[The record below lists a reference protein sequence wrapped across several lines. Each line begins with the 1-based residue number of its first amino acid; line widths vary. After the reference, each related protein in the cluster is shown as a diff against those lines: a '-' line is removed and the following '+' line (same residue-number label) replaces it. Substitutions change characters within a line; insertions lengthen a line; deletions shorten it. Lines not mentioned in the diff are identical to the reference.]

1 MSDDTGAAG
10 SADEGG
16 LELSTIV
23 PPWSPQEFD
32 ALLDGLVADAAP
44 RLFAVVQVYG
54 ELVDVRVA
62 AWGMAFADRAE
73 IVGVDSRSRLS
84 VRTPES
90 VIRWF
95 ARRPDITVRLVWVNP
110 DAAGELADADVA

>member
-1 MSDDTGAAG
+1 MPDDTVDAGPDGAG
-10 SADEGG
+10 
-16 LELSTIV
+16 ELDLATIV
-23 PPWSPQEFD
+23 PPWSPEEFD
-32 ALLDGLVADAAP
+32 ELVDGLVVDAAP

-73 IVGVDSRSRLS
+73 IVGVDSLSRLS

-90 VIRWF
+90 VVRWF
-95 ARRPDITVRLVWVNP
+95 ARRPDITARLVWVNP
-110 DAAGELADADVA
+110 DAAGALADADVA